1 MVFLLSRL
9 ETFIEII
16 ITQIIVK
23 RKATTFSITL
33 EKNFKTLDKKLLTV
47 SKSTFFGH
55 KLAPSVIDLTV
66 V

>member
-1 MVFLLSRL
+1 MEFLLSRL

-33 EKNFKTLDKKLLTV
+33 EKNFKTLDKNFLL
-47 SKSTFFGH
+47 
-55 KLAPSVIDLTV
+55 
-66 V
+66 